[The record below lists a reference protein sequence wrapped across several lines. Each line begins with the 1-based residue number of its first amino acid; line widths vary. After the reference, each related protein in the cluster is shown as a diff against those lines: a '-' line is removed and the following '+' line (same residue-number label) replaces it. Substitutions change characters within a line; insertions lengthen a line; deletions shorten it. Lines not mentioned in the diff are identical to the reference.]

1 MERQR
6 FRLQDQI
13 LVIIDKREK
22 SGNSRRLWVRAKEN
36 GKVEKH
42 QDLATVVQK
51 HMGSNE
57 IRLC

>member
-1 MERQR
+1 MAIPEYCG
-6 FRLQDQI
+6 L
-13 LVIIDKREK
+13 
-22 SGNSRRLWVRAKEN
+22 RAKEN